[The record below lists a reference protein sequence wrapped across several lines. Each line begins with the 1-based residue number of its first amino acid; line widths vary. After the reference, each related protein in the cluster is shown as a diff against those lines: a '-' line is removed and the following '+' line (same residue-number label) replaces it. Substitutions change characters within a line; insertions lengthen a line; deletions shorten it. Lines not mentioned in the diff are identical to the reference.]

1 MSARNHKNWLAK
13 PPVEA
18 ISSECY
24 SSQEIYE
31 KEIEH
36 IFAKVWVPIIHKS
49 EVRNKGDYRTSQI
62 AFQNIII
69 VNHGDRIAA

>member
-24 SSQEIYE
+24 SSQEIFE
-31 KEIEH
+31 EEIKN
-36 IFAKVWVPIIHKS
+36 IFAKVWVPVIHKS
-49 EVRNKGDYRTSQI
+49 EVRNITDCVSKYHY
-62 AFQNIII
+62 N
-69 VNHGDRIAA
+69 